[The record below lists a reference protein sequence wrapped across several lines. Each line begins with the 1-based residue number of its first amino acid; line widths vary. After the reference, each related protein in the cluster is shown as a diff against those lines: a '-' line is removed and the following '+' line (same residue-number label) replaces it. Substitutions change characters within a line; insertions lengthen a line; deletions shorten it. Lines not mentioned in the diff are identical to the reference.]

1 MHGNNFQRSLS
12 NFSRLYL
19 LLGKLINKKYFLD
32 KKINFIFIINYLFIY
47 LFEKNFLEIIKKNSK
62 IFIDCIKINY
72 QSYDYYIFYKAN
84 DGRSNKVNDNIKI
97 RVSAEEKVR

>member
-47 LFEKNFLEIIKKNSK
+47 LFEKNFLEIIKKYLLIVSK
-62 IFIDCIKINY
+62 LIISLMIIIYFIKLMTVEVTKLMIILK
-72 QSYDYYIFYKAN
+72 
-84 DGRSNKVNDNIKI
+84 
-97 RVSAEEKVR
+97 